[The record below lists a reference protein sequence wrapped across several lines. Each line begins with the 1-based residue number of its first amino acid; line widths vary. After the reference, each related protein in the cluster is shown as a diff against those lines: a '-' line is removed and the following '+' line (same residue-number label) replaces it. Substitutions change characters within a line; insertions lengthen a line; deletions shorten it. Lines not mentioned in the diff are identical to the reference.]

1 MCVCLVVCPE
11 LIEEMVREYH
21 YQYSP
26 IQDLR
31 PESTGTKRSAT
42 RVELANE
49 AASDKEE
56 NILDRLSSSL
66 EIVIR
71 YFNWDYYMKNI
82 HSFCSIKQTTKFEN
96 L

>member
-1 MCVCLVVCPE
+1 MCVKH
-11 LIEEMVREYH
+11 H
-21 YQYSP
+21 YQYFP
-26 IQDLR
+26 THDLR

-71 YFNWDYYMKNI
+71 YFNWD
-82 HSFCSIKQTTKFEN
+82 SI
-96 L
+96 